1 MQATVYLDVQKQKKS
16 KANKSINCASKP
28 KMSTPNQHPTST
40 QPVHKQHSTSTQT
53 ALNQYATSTQPVT
66 GRKAQQ
72 NTAEISVKKN
82 HVSKQN
88 KKPNDTVATAI
99 VRLSRFRYQHIW
111 NIKDDQE

>member
-1 MQATVYLDVQKQKKS
+1 MQ
-16 KANKSINCASKP
+16 P
-28 KMSTPNQHPTST
+28 
-40 QPVHKQHSTSTQT
+40 
-53 ALNQYATSTQPVT
+53 ALNQYAASTQPVTSQYPIRT

-99 VRLSRFRYQHIW
+99 VRLSRFRYQHI
-111 NIKDDQE
+111 